1 MMRART
7 SDSRVRCGRPRC
19 RGVLG
24 MVALITYVFP
34 DGHEGPPSPLLQIP
48 SIFVQH
54 EDADGEI
61 WEEPEQRRSAA
72 CAGSGPNTTS
82 DASAGRRMGRSK
94 PCRVNPSRL
103 PSYRSASA
111 APAAAGSRSSTGI
124 TCRMTS
130 AAPRSKLH
138 RGIKYRLSA

>member
-61 WEEPEQRRSAA
+61 WEEPEQRRS
-72 CAGSGPNTTS
+72 
-82 DASAGRRMGRSK
+82 RRMRGLRSEHHLGRLSRSPHGQIETLPRESFEAAQLPIRVRCPRCRWVSVVDRDHLQDDIGRST
-94 PCRVNPSRL
+94 V
-103 PSYRSASA
+103 
-111 APAAAGSRSSTGI
+111 
-124 TCRMTS
+124 
-130 AAPRSKLH
+130 
-138 RGIKYRLSA
+138 